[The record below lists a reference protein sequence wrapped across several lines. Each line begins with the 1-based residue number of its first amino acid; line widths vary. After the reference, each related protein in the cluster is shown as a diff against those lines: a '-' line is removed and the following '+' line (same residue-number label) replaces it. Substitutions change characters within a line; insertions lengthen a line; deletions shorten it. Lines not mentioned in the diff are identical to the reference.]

1 MHCQW
6 RYSKEIKISVLEKD
20 PILIEVHK
28 NSSSISKILV
38 LIKTHNYAVP
48 PGRVWRST
56 WLDFSSQGPP
66 FTSVVDTLS
75 SGGKVPL
82 KEGRDELDFWLVL
95 ATIGKKGKSSPP
107 GLEALLEIYGSSVK
121 RRPSWSLN
129 STTTSLPIL

>member
-1 MHCQW
+1 M
-6 RYSKEIKISVLEKD
+6 
-20 PILIEVHK
+20 
-28 NSSSISKILV
+28 
-38 LIKTHNYAVP
+38 
-48 PGRVWRST
+48 
-56 WLDFSSQGPP
+56 DFSSQGPP

-95 ATIGKKGKSSPP
+95 ATKGKKGKSSPP

-129 STTTSLPIL
+129 STFPPNTISTLLAGSYTALELYCSRTAF

>member
-1 MHCQW
+1 M
-6 RYSKEIKISVLEKD
+6 
-20 PILIEVHK
+20 
-28 NSSSISKILV
+28 
-38 LIKTHNYAVP
+38 
-48 PGRVWRST
+48 
-56 WLDFSSQGPP
+56 DFSSQGPP

-129 STTTSLPIL
+129 STFPPNTISTLLAVELAALRLLYSTLRQNRSCCIAVIGLT

>member
-1 MHCQW
+1 MW
-6 RYSKEIKISVLEKD
+6 FDKGVG
-20 PILIEVHK
+20 
-28 NSSSISKILV
+28 ILV
-38 LIKTHNYAVP
+38 GICHILNLAMSPQLQNCSSLDRFGP
-48 PGRVWRST
+48 PERVWRST

-107 GLEALLEIYGSSVK
+107 GLEALLEIYGSSC
-121 RRPSWSLN
+121 
-129 STTTSLPIL
+129 

>member
-1 MHCQW
+1 M
-6 RYSKEIKISVLEKD
+6 
-20 PILIEVHK
+20 
-28 NSSSISKILV
+28 
-38 LIKTHNYAVP
+38 
-48 PGRVWRST
+48 
-56 WLDFSSQGPP
+56 DFSSQGPP

-75 SGGKVPL
+75 SGGKVPV

-129 STTTSLPIL
+129 STTTSLPILSALFERDPQTLLESMLSSTLRQKSELLHSSHWFDLALSETQNFRT

>member
-1 MHCQW
+1 MSFTFL
-6 RYSKEIKISVLEKD
+6 Y
-20 PILIEVHK
+20 
-28 NSSSISKILV
+28 
-38 LIKTHNYAVP
+38 P
-48 PGRVWRST
+48 PPERVWRST

-129 STTTSLPIL
+129 STTTTSLQMIPALFQRGLSDFAL